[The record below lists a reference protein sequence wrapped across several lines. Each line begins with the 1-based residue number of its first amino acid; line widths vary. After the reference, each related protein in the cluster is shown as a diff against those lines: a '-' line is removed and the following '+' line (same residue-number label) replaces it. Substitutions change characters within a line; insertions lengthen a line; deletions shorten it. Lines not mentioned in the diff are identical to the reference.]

1 MMHPSPEQEAIAKIQ
16 GLKPYFTAGPQPA
29 DRKLFLGFSLLTVLR
44 PFNSVLLHLSS
55 VSFLLGMVAYVYGDA
70 LAMVAPALCLVWL
83 RVNLVVFRQPVHYL
97 IFLAAYG
104 ASLVSITISSIVWMA
119 LMANIDN
126 IAKHRTVA
134 QVYAN
139 DRYFVVVVWF
149 MLQLLI
155 AVLGS
160 MLLYLVFLAYK
171 AQTAACSAQ
180 SGSSADGNME
190 AGLHQS
196 RPVELSAMGLDASQD
211 HSTHRQQGHYVR
223 RQHSRGRDHEH
234 QSDHH
239 RDAANAQYDRV
250 YDEDN
255 DRRTSRQIVRNE
267 RFHDSEDGVGGVPQ
281 EAEAGT
287 RPSQKPEKGFLKIVK
302 TGIAAAKVA
311 EDATRLGRS
320 IEKTAKARQSGNARP
335 EKEAEAAFEQ
345 VSAAGKLTQD
355 SAKLARMTKQT
366 KVNEVRTAENQEYAF
381 LFVKGRRAMLEQG
394 TKGFMLRKHRWTN
407 KATLAVL
414 GKSITKSDAILPRQE
429 CAVMKMMAT

>member
-1 MMHPSPEQEAIAKIQ
+1 MMHPAPEQEAIAKIQ

-44 PFNSVLLHLSS
+44 PLNSVLLHLSS
-55 VSFLLGMVAYVYGDA
+55 ISFLLGMVAYVYGDA

-83 RVNLVVFRQPVHYL
+83 RVNLLVFRQPVHYL

-119 LMANIDN
+119 LMANKDN
-126 IAKHRTVA
+126 VAKHKTVA
-134 QVYAN
+134 LVYVN
-139 DRYFVVVVWF
+139 DRYVVVVVWF

-160 MLLYLVFLAYK
+160 TLLYLTPRKTIRPVDNMGTSSVVSNLADVP
-171 AQTAACSAQ
+171 TSAQ
-180 SGSSADGNME
+180 
-190 AGLHQS
+190 
-196 RPVELSAMGLDASQD
+196 AM
-211 HSTHRQQGHYVR
+211 T
-223 RQHSRGRDHEH
+223 
-234 QSDHH
+234 
-239 RDAANAQYDRV
+239 
-250 YDEDN
+250 
-255 DRRTSRQIVRNE
+255 IVMLRMPK
-267 RFHDSEDGVGGVPQ
+267 DGVGSVPQ
-281 EAEAGT
+281 EAEAET
-287 RPSQKPEKGFLKIVK
+287 RPAQKTEKGFLKMVK

-366 KVNEVRTAENQEYAF
+366 KVNEVRTAENQEYVIACF
-381 LFVKGRRAMLEQG
+381 
-394 TKGFMLRKHRWTN
+394 
-407 KATLAVL
+407 
-414 GKSITKSDAILPRQE
+414 
-429 CAVMKMMAT
+429 